1 MYLDQKARTR
11 FFSAMGI
18 EDDGRKEPL
27 MTREEYLNFFEDK
40 LVLDAEHINLKNKDL
55 IRIYFEFEPYHDLT
69 VYYCPSENIIY
80 ESRFYI
86 GD

>member
-1 MYLDQKARTR
+1 MSKMEERKT
-11 FFSAMGI
+11 FFNLLGI
-18 EDDGRKEPL
+18 EDDGRKELL
-27 MTREEYLNFFEDK
+27 MTREEYWEFFENK
-40 LVLDAEHINLKNKDL
+40 LVLDAEHINLKNKEL
-55 IRIYFEFEPYHDLT
+55 IRIYFEFEPYHDLN